1 MSVIQMR
8 LFSHALN
15 MYTAANIILPLPRDA
30 KMEIR
35 DLPVIYLLHGMGD
48 DYSAWLRKTGAER
61 YALENGIAIVMPD
74 GGLSCYE
81 NMAHGLRY
89 MDYIARELP
98 AFVQDNFPVSSKR
111 EKNFIAGCSMGGF
124 GALKI
129 ALAQPESWSAA
140 GCFSAA
146 HFEFRP
152 DSPRNKTMLHMAY
165 GGNIDAADAKI
176 AADAAK
182 ANAGKAPLRILH
194 YCGDG
199 DILRENALKS
209 RAFFEA
215 LPAGSID
222 YRFEMLSGRHDWALW
237 DECLHRFI
245 RSLNPEKPEVRLF

>member
-8 LFSHALN
+8 LFSTALN
-15 MYTAANIILPLPRDA
+15 MYTGANIILPLPRDA
-30 KMEIR
+30 KKEIPN
-35 DLPVIYLLHGMGD
+35 LPVIYLLHGMGD
-48 DYSAWLRKTGAER
+48 NFTAWLRKTGAER
-61 YALENGIAIVMPD
+61 YALESGVAIVMPD

-98 AFVQDNFPVSSKR
+98 AFVQENFPVSADR

-129 ALAQPESWSAA
+129 ALAQPENWSAV

-146 HFEFRP
+146 HFEYRP
-152 DSPRNKTMLHMAY
+152 DSLRNKTMLNMAY
-165 GGNIDAADAKI
+165 GGNIDACDKRI
-176 AADAAK
+176 AADAIQTNA
-182 ANAGKAPLRILH
+182 ANAPIRILH
-194 YCGDG
+194 YCGDT
-199 DILRENALKS
+199 DILKENALKS

-222 YRFEMLSGRHDWALW
+222 YQFEMLPGQHDWALW

-245 RSLNPEKPEVRLF
+245 RSLNLEKPEVRLF